1 MKIEVIKKKKQT
13 AFRLN
18 EQLLVKL
25 KKAAKKENRS
35 LSNYVECI
43 LYESLERTPNIIT
56 RNSMKD
62 AEGGIELEKLNL
74 DSLEDFTKNLD

>member
-1 MKIEVIKKKKQT
+1 MKIEVLNKKKQI

>member
-1 MKIEVIKKKKQT
+1 MKIEVLNKKKQT

>member
-18 EQLLVKL
+18 EQLLAKL